1 MIGTYVPSFSAP
13 VRARLEAR
21 HERQFAT
28 AEPAQRFR
36 GVYDGR
42 AAPDPVSSRAL
53 GARPRG
59 QVLSCAQLTI
69 AR

>member
-1 MIGTYVPSFSAP
+1 MIGTQFPSSSAP

-28 AEPAQRFR
+28 AEQAQRFR
-36 GVYDGR
+36 GVYDGV

-53 GARPRG
+53 VRG
-59 QVLSCAQLTI
+59 YEGRYFHVRS
-69 AR
+69 